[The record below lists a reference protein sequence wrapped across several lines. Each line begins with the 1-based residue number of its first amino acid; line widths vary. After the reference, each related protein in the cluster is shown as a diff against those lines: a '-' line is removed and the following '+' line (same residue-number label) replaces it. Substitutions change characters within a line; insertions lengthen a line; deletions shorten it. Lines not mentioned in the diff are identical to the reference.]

1 VKPIIILD
9 SGPLGLLMQRQGL
22 PVADRC
28 RAWVARHITQGVQ
41 CLVPEIADYE
51 VRRELIRM
59 GNTAAVG
66 RLDAF
71 NAAHPAR
78 YLPLTTV
85 AIRQAA
91 QLWADVRRRGFPTAD
106 AKELD
111 GDVIVAA
118 QAMTC
123 SFPISDV
130 IVATT
135 NPVHL
140 TRFIAA
146 DLWTNL

>member
-1 VKPIIILD
+1 VKPIIVLD
-9 SGPLGLLMQRQGL
+9 SGPLGLLMQRRGL
-22 PVADRC
+22 PIADRC
-28 RAWVARHITQGVQ
+28 RLWVTGHIAHGGQ

-59 GNTAAVG
+59 ANTAAIG

-78 YLPLTTV
+78 YLPLTTA

-123 SFPISDV
+123 PFPITEIV
-130 IVATT
+130 IATT
-135 NPVHL
+135 NPMHL
-140 TRFIAA
+140 ARFIAA

>member
-9 SGPLGLLMQRQGL
+9 SGPLGLLMQRRSL
-22 PVADRC
+22 SIADRC
-28 RAWVARHITQGVQ
+28 RAWLSGRISQGAQ

-59 GNTAAVG
+59 TSVAAIG

-71 NAAHPAR
+71 NAALPGR
-78 YLPLTTV
+78 YLPLTT
-85 AIRQAA
+85 AIMRQAA
-91 QLWADVRRRGFPTAD
+91 ALWADVRQRGFPTAD

-118 QAMTC
+118 QAMGC
-123 SFPISDV
+123 PFPPGDV

-140 TRFIAA
+140 ARFPAA

>member
-1 VKPIIILD
+1 
-9 SGPLGLLMQRQGL
+9 
-22 PVADRC
+22 
-28 RAWVARHITQGVQ
+28 
-41 CLVPEIADYE
+41 VPEIADYE

-59 GNTAAVG
+59 KNVAAIG

-71 NAAHPAR
+71 NAATPGR
-78 YLPLTTV
+78 YLPLTT
-85 AIRQAA
+85 AAMRQAA
-91 QLWADVRRRGFPTAD
+91 ALWADVRQRGFPTAD

-111 GDVIVAA
+111 GDVIVAV
-118 QAMTC
+118 QAMGC
-123 SFPISDV
+123 PFPSNDV

-140 TRFIAA
+140 ARFTAA